1 MDHATYKARILSRDR
16 NAIGEFYPRTVT
28 FTIAFG
34 DRWSGDLTM
43 AAIEQNAREGFETL
57 YVWDVVLQP
66 VPIDLTGPA
75 NRSMVT
81 S

>member
-1 MDHATYKARILSRDR
+1 VFRL
-16 NAIGEFYPRTVT
+16 RTVT

-57 YVWDVVLQP
+57 YVRDIVLQP
-66 VPIDLTGPA
+66 VPCGWCCKLGHHEMNCPA
-75 NRSMVT
+75 RRIPFSRPT
-81 S
+81 ERK